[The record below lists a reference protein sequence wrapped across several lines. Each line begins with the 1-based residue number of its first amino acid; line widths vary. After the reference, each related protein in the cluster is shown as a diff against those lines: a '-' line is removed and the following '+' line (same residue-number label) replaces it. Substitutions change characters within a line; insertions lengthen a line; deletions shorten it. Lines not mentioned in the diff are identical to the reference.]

1 MQLERLAEA
10 KLAVR
15 SSFQQAFTVP
25 GSGDPDE
32 QAGTIPD
39 LVGFS
44 LQGLAEQ
51 AQELRPFLRALVP
64 PEKF

>member
-10 KLAVR
+10 KLGVR
-15 SSFQQAFTVP
+15 SSFQQAFTMP
-25 GSGDPDE
+25 GSGDLGE

-44 LQGLAEQ
+44 LQGPEEHS
-51 AQELRPFLRALVP
+51 QELRP
-64 PEKF
+64 

>member
-1 MQLERLAEA
+1 MQPERLAEA
-10 KLAVR
+10 KLGVR

-25 GSGDPDE
+25 GSGDPGE

-44 LQGLAEQ
+44 LQGLAECGR
-51 AQELRPFLRALVP
+51 LRPCRRALVP
-64 PEKF
+64 PEKS